1 MIISISGMNLY
12 IKISHFYVSIVP
24 QSEKKKRNWSA
35 SANIVSS
42 ATDCNNEPLPNSKN
56 KSQQQQ
62 LEILLFE
69 FQSFDLVYEMSVF
82 SFSNSAL

>member
-1 MIISISGMNLY
+1 MRISISGMNLY

-42 ATDCNNEPLPNSKN
+42 ATDFNNEPLPNSKN

-82 SFSNSAL
+82 FLQ